1 MRVLHPHFQ
10 RNRKMFTL
18 ELFVWKKPSSCLTQP
33 GPVLAKQPVQLSCAY
48 SSLMF
53 TLHFI
58 GSTVLQETYRT
69 CHRAW
74 SVLFSCVQTT
84 WPQVKANIVF
94 SYALPTSRGRS
105 GCFTNHTISSLLLLT
120 LLTFSLPHTHAYVQ
134 VSATCSDGFSLV
146 WIKASSTSFN
156 RFAQMEGLRGE
167 IMLVRRGFS
176 ALSM

>member
-1 MRVLHPHFQ
+1 MA
-10 RNRKMFTL
+10 NSA
-18 ELFVWKKPSSCLTQP
+18 W
-33 GPVLAKQPVQLSCAY
+33 A
-48 SSLMF
+48 SSLPNSLCSSPVH
-53 TLHFI
+53 TAATKLP
-58 GSTVLQETYRT
+58 GVQSPLQWELWEMCRT

-74 SVLFSCVQTT
+74 SALFSCVQTIC
-84 WPQVKANIVF
+84 PQVYANIVVF
-94 SYALPTSRGRS
+94 SYVFPTSRGRF

-120 LLTFSLPHTHAYVQ
+120 LLMFSLPHTHAHIQ
-134 VSATCSDGFSLV
+134 VSATCSYGFSLV